1 MWCETQKN
9 GTVKYCERYTDP
21 LTEKVKKVTVTM
33 PKASPRTETRR
44 QGSLP
49 GRLRK
54 PRLPLLSDLI
64 QR

>member
-33 PKASPRTETRR
+33 QKASP
-44 QGSLP
+44 QNNDYSGAL
-49 GRLRK
+49 
-54 PRLPLLSDLI
+54 
-64 QR
+64 